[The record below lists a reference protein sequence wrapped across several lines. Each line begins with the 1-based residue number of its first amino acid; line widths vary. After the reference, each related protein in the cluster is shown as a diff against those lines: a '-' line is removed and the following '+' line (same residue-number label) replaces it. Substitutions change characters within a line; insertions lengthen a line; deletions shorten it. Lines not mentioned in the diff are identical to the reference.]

1 MSLMRW
7 IILAL
12 LMNLFLAR
20 PTFVP
25 RTDLQPL
32 DQGTRVQATG
42 DPIIGPLC
50 CVSGLDC
57 CK

>member
-25 RTDLQPL
+25 RTDLQPI
-32 DQGTRVQATG
+32 DQGTRVQVTT
-42 DPIIGPLC
+42 DPITPVGC
-50 CVSGLDC
+50 CVMGYDC

>member
-20 PTFVP
+20 PVFVP
-25 RTDLQPL
+25 RTDLQPIG
-32 DQGTRVQATG
+32 QGDRVQATT
-42 DPIIGPLC
+42 DPIIGPGC
-50 CVSGLDC
+50 CIMGLDC